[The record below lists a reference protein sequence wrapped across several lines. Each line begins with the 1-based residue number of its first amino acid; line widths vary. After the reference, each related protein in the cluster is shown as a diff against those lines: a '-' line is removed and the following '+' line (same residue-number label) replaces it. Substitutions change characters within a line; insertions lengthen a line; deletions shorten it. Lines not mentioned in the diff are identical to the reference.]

1 MFSTFITCARF
12 ETSLGSLMVLLRYL
26 RGPVGGPCL
35 SVRRG
40 APIMPTVPAV
50 RTTTLPGYAIHR
62 ESAYDALKNRTSSS
76 SNAASSASVVK
87 RVTFVRH
94 AEGAFVRSLLAFGP
108 VVVVVVVVVIALSNN
123 RARAGASPT
132 DEQNGNGDDSLVQG
146 FII

>member
-1 MFSTFITCARF
+1 M
-12 ETSLGSLMVLLRYL
+12 
-26 RGPVGGPCL
+26 
-35 SVRRG
+35 RRG

-108 VVVVVVVVVIALSNN
+108 VVVVVVVALSNN

-132 DEQNGNGDDSLVQG
+132 DERNGNGDDSFVQG

>member
-1 MFSTFITCARF
+1 
-12 ETSLGSLMVLLRYL
+12 
-26 RGPVGGPCL
+26 
-35 SVRRG
+35 
-40 APIMPTVPAV
+40 MPTVPAV

-108 VVVVVVVVVIALSNN
+108 VVVVVVVVVALSNN

-132 DEQNGNGDDSLVQG
+132 DERNGNGDDSLVQG

>member
-1 MFSTFITCARF
+1 
-12 ETSLGSLMVLLRYL
+12 
-26 RGPVGGPCL
+26 
-35 SVRRG
+35 VRRG

-108 VVVVVVVVVIALSNN
+108 VVVVVVVALSNN

-132 DEQNGNGDDSLVQG
+132 DERNGNGDDSLVQG

>member
-1 MFSTFITCARF
+1 M
-12 ETSLGSLMVLLRYL
+12 
-26 RGPVGGPCL
+26 
-35 SVRRG
+35 RRG

-108 VVVVVVVVVIALSNN
+108 VVVVVVVVALSNN

-132 DEQNGNGDDSLVQG
+132 DERNGNGDDSLVQG

>member
-1 MFSTFITCARF
+1 
-12 ETSLGSLMVLLRYL
+12 
-26 RGPVGGPCL
+26 
-35 SVRRG
+35 
-40 APIMPTVPAV
+40 MPTVPAV

-108 VVVVVVVVVIALSNN
+108 VVVVVVALSNN

-132 DEQNGNGDDSLVQG
+132 YERNGNGDDSLVQG

>member
-1 MFSTFITCARF
+1 
-12 ETSLGSLMVLLRYL
+12 
-26 RGPVGGPCL
+26 
-35 SVRRG
+35 
-40 APIMPTVPAV
+40 MPTVPAV

-108 VVVVVVVVVIALSNN
+108 VVVVVVALSNN

-132 DEQNGNGDDSLVQG
+132 DERNGNGDDSLVQG

>member
-1 MFSTFITCARF
+1 
-12 ETSLGSLMVLLRYL
+12 MVLLRYL

-62 ESAYDALKNRTSSS
+62 ESAYDALKNRSSSS

-108 VVVVVVVVVIALSNN
+108 VVVVVVVALSNN

-132 DEQNGNGDDSLVQG
+132 DERNGNGDDSLVQG

>member
-1 MFSTFITCARF
+1 
-12 ETSLGSLMVLLRYL
+12 
-26 RGPVGGPCL
+26 
-35 SVRRG
+35 
-40 APIMPTVPAV
+40 MPTVPAV

-108 VVVVVVVVVIALSNN
+108 VVVVVVVVVVALSNN

-132 DEQNGNGDDSLVQG
+132 DERNGNGDDSLVQG

>member
-1 MFSTFITCARF
+1 
-12 ETSLGSLMVLLRYL
+12 
-26 RGPVGGPCL
+26 
-35 SVRRG
+35 
-40 APIMPTVPAV
+40 MPTVPAV

-62 ESAYDALKNRTSSS
+62 ESAYDALKNRSSSS

-108 VVVVVVVVVIALSNN
+108 VVVVVVVVALSNN

-132 DEQNGNGDDSLVQG
+132 DERNGNGDDSLVQG

>member
-1 MFSTFITCARF
+1 
-12 ETSLGSLMVLLRYL
+12 
-26 RGPVGGPCL
+26 
-35 SVRRG
+35 VRRG

-108 VVVVVVVVVIALSNN
+108 VVVVVVVVALSNN

-132 DEQNGNGDDSLVQG
+132 DERNGNGDDSLVQG

>member
-1 MFSTFITCARF
+1 
-12 ETSLGSLMVLLRYL
+12 MVLLRYL

-108 VVVVVVVVVIALSNN
+108 VVVVVVVDLSNN

-132 DEQNGNGDDSLVQG
+132 DERNGNGDDSFVQG

>member
-1 MFSTFITCARF
+1 
-12 ETSLGSLMVLLRYL
+12 MVLLRYL

-108 VVVVVVVVVIALSNN
+108 VVVVVVVALSNN

-132 DEQNGNGDDSLVQG
+132 DERNGNGDDSLVQG